1 MGVECYAGRDDRD
14 VHPCSQN
21 ARMDRPNDATDTA
34 EYIAFEE
41 FRNGLPHGRFR
52 VIVNPTL
59 AAPFV
64 AHRTHATP
72 LAIALIGP
80 GIAAALAGY
89 PWTGALLVAAGI
101 LLRRMVKAQA
111 PRILLH
117 LATRVPSVYG
127 QATEH
132 GVMEV
137 RRA

>member
-1 MGVECYAGRDDRD
+1 M
-14 VHPCSQN
+14 
-21 ARMDRPNDATDTA
+21 TDGTTQEVPETA
-34 EYIAFEE
+34 EYIPFGE

-52 VIVNPTL
+52 VIVNPKL

-72 LAIALIGP
+72 IAIALIGP
-80 GIAAALAGY
+80 GIAAALAGW
-89 PWTGALLVAAGI
+89 PWAGSALVAAGV
-101 LLRRMVKAQA
+101 LLRRVVKVQA

-117 LATRVPSVYG
+117 LATRVPSVYE

-132 GVMEV
+132 AVMEV

>member
-1 MGVECYAGRDDRD
+1 MSAERDA
-14 VHPCSQN
+14 PG
-21 ARMDRPNDATDTA
+21 TA
-34 EYIAFEE
+34 EYIPFEE

-52 VIVNPTL
+52 VIVNPKL

-64 AHRTHATP
+64 AYRTHATP
-72 LAIALIGP
+72 LALALIGP

-89 PWTGALLVAAGI
+89 PWPGALLVAAGI
-101 LLRRMVKAQA
+101 ALRWSVKRHA
-111 PRILLH
+111 PRLLLH
-117 LATRVPSVYG
+117 LAARVPSVYG